1 MSSLKAAVDSINT
14 RINPRYRLVY
24 RKLPPDEY
32 RYLFTM
38 SNQYESVSLEVE
50 IPFTMNAKEFLKFIN
65 EVTQRLWLELSGE
78 SFKYERELN
87 AQHDRHT

>member
-38 SNQYESVSLEVE
+38 STQYESISLEVE
-50 IPFTMNAKEFLKFIN
+50 VPFTMGTKEVINFIK
-65 EVTQRLWLELSGE
+65 EVAQRLWLELSGE

-87 AQHDRHT
+87 AQHDRYT